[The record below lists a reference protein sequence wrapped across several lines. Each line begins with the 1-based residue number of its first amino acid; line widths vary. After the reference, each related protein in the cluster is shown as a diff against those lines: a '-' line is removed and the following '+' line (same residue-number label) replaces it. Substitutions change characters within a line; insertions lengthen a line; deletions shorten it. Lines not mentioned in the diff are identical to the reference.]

1 MTKETAVVLPV
12 ILFAMA
18 LMMTLREANGA
29 RTVRARAAVFRVRLV
44 SAIRQTLPFAGVTL
58 VYLLCRLSALKGRLS
73 PATQHLA
80 WSTVLLSWPAT
91 LWFYVKVLLWP
102 VRPRAFADPT
112 LVDRLRSAVRRAQ
125 THAGNSRVGMCLG
138 AANRAS

>member
-1 MTKETAVVLPV
+1 PQRLPHSLFSDMADRGCGCLPGCNDDEGNGSVVLPV

-80 WSTVLLSWPAT
+80 WSTVL
-91 LWFYVKVLLWP
+91 
-102 VRPRAFADPT
+102 
-112 LVDRLRSAVRRAQ
+112 
-125 THAGNSRVGMCLG
+125 
-138 AANRAS
+138 